1 MNAVTSLPAAIR
13 RACCT
18 LARTPAA
25 WLLFGAAA
33 TVPAAR
39 ADTADYISPSVAIG
53 GVYDDNLFLSA
64 DDRQSDEILRISPA
78 LEFGYGTESFTLA
91 GFYTFDAER
100 YRKHPEL
107 NGNTVRRNG
116 ALDLGYQAT
125 PRLNLALD
133 ANYTSTETP
142 SELSP
147 QLSVGL
153 GRAHAVYETVAPSAG
168 YSFDELTYGRVGY
181 LYEQE
186 DLASA
191 PETQVDTG
199 TLGLEHRFT
208 ERDSWAANFAASRYD
223 FGPFDQVDS
232 RVFTLGWNHLLT
244 PTTSFNIDAG
254 PRQTAGVT
262 TAEYGVGITSLLD
275 SGTFSFQYNRSQA
288 ALIGEFQP
296 ADTRSAVMKLDY
308 IVNDQ
313 FEVSFQPSWSS
324 DTIGT
329 ARATLWRADL
339 SFNYRISRAVSLVGS
354 YEYNLQQG
362 LLTGTNQ
369 RILRNVVYVG
379 LVFSAPVAG
388 PSAYLQRRGN
398 PFETLWPAPQ
408 PQISPVTP
416 SVFPNPN
423 STVPTTTN
431 TDQQNETPPP

>member
-1 MNAVTSLPAAIR
+1 VSAAASLPAAVR
-13 RACCT
+13 RACDA
-18 LARTPAA
+18 LGRTPAA
-25 WLLFGAAA
+25 WLLVGAAVA
-33 TVPAAR
+33 APAR
-39 ADTADYISPSVAIG
+39 ADTADYISPSIAIG
-53 GVYDDNLFLSA
+53 GVYDDNLFLSPN
-64 DDRQSDEILRISPA
+64 DRQSDEILRISPA
-78 LEFGYGTESFTLA
+78 LEFGYGTDALTLA

-100 YRKHPEL
+100 YRHHPEL

-125 PRLNLALD
+125 QRLNLALD

-147 QLSVGL
+147 QLSLGL
-153 GRAHAVYETVAPSAG
+153 GRAHAVYESVAPSLG
-168 YSFDELTYGRVGY
+168 YSFDELTFGRVGY
-181 LYEQE
+181 MYEQE

-191 PETQVDTG
+191 TETSVNTG

-208 ERDSWAANFAASRYD
+208 ARDSWDADFAASRYD
-223 FGPFDQVDS
+223 FGPFDQIDS
-232 RVFTLGWNHLLT
+232 RVLTLGWNHLLS
-244 PTTSFNIDAG
+244 PTTTFNVDAG

-275 SGTFSFQYNRSQA
+275 SGTFSLQYNRSQA

-308 IVNDQ
+308 IVSDRLE
-313 FEVSFQPSWSS
+313 FSFQPSWSS

-339 SFNYRISRAVSLVGS
+339 SFNYRLSRIVSLVGS

-369 RILRNVVYVG
+369 RILSNVVYLG
-379 LVFSAPVAG
+379 FVFAEPVAG

-398 PFETLWPAPQ
+398 PFETMWPAPQ
-408 PQISPVTP
+408 PRVSPVAPTI
-416 SVFPNPN
+416 FPNPN
-423 STVPTTTN
+423 STIT
-431 TDQQNETPPP
+431 TDQQNEAPPP